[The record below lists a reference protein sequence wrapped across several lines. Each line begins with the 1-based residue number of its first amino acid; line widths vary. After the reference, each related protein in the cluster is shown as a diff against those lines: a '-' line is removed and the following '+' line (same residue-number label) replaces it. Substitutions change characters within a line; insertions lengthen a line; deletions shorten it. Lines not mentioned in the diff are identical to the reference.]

1 MPIWRSQ
8 TRAFFDQ
15 REKIRFGIDS
25 TVHSSNF
32 LRLLTTRDRD
42 CLTWLAHYLLS
53 INHKDKALVPY
64 WLARNARTDWNDS
77 LIGLLAFPHRPNCFP
92 WTATVLLRFQRNAL
106 TILLLR
112 IENLP
117 SQQAI
122 GLDKTDLYHIKF
134 PHPIRK
140 QTGDRQESH

>member
-1 MPIWRSQ
+1 MTILLSQ

-15 REKIRFGIDS
+15 RERVQFGIDS
-25 TVHSSNF
+25 TVNSENF

-53 INHKDKALVPY
+53 INHKEKALVPY

-92 WTATVLLRFQRNAL
+92 WTATVLLRLEWTLTAL
-106 TILLLR
+106 LALESLKAAWLHTHTDWTSTVLLGLKAFP
-112 IENLP
+112 LP
-117 SQQAI
+117 S
-122 GLDKTDLYHIKF
+122 GVLRL
-134 PHPIRK
+134 
-140 QTGDRQESH
+140 SLS